1 MKPFN
6 IIKTKQER
14 GKMSTFESLLEQYA
28 ELVVRVGV
36 NIQPGQALL
45 VTAPLETVEFT
56 RLIVSK
62 AYEAGAKYVQV
73 EFEDDSITRSRF
85 EHGDEASFDYYPAW
99 KAEMMEKFA
108 EEGGATLTIKV
119 PNPDLYQGIDPEHVS
134 RATKA
139 AATAREGYAHYTRN
153 AKISW
158 CLIKAPTKAWA
169 DKVFADIA
177 EEDRIRVMW
186 DTIFQMNRVDG
197 SDPIQNWQGHLNNLE
212 QLQNK
217 LNHKNYKSLHY
228 RAPGTDLKIEL
239 AERHIWRGGGG
250 ENAQGI
256 YTVANMPTEE
266 VFTMPKRTGVN
277 GHITSTMPLNLN
289 GQLVDRITFT
299 FKDGKVTEYTA
310 ESGEQHLTH
319 LLATDEGACYLG
331 EVALVPHDSPISNLN
346 RIFYN
351 TGIDEN
357 ASCHLALGSAYP
369 FNIENGTQMNRE
381 ELLENGANVS
391 LTHVDFMIGSAE
403 LDIDGE
409 LQDGS
414 TEAVFRKGNWAI

>member
-1 MKPFN
+1 
-6 IIKTKQER
+6 
-14 GKMSTFESLLEQYA
+14 MSTFESLLEQYA

-99 KAEMMEKFA
+99 KADMMEKFA

-381 ELLENGANVS
+381 ELLQNGANVS

>member
-1 MKPFN
+1 
-6 IIKTKQER
+6 
-14 GKMSTFESLLEQYA
+14 MSTFESLLEQYA

-99 KAEMMEKFA
+99 KADMMEKFA

-381 ELLENGANVS
+381 ELLQNGANVS

-414 TEAVFRKGNWAI
+414 TEAVFRKGNWTI

>member
-1 MKPFN
+1 
-6 IIKTKQER
+6 
-14 GKMSTFESLLEQYA
+14 MSSFEALLEQYA
-28 ELVVRVGV
+28 ELVVKVGV
-36 NIQPGQALL
+36 NIQPGQVFL

-73 EFEDDSITRSRF
+73 EFEDDQITRSRF

-119 PNPDLYQGIDPEHVS
+119 PNPDLYQGIDPQHVS

-169 DKVFADIA
+169 DKVFADVA
-177 EEDRIRVMW
+177 EKDRIRVMW

-197 SDPIQNWQGHLNNLE
+197 SDPIQNWQGHLNNLK

-228 RAPGTDLKIEL
+228 RAPGTDLRIEL

-277 GHITSTMPLNLN
+277 GYVTSTMPLNLN

-299 FKDGKVTEYTA
+299 FKDGKVTKYTA
-310 ESGEQHLTH
+310 ESGEQHLTN
-319 LLATDEGACYLG
+319 LLATDEGASYLG

-369 FNIENGTQMNRE
+369 FNLEKGTQMNRE
-381 ELLENGANVS
+381 EQLQNGANVS

>member
-1 MKPFN
+1 
-6 IIKTKQER
+6 
-14 GKMSTFESLLEQYA
+14 MSSFEALLEQYA
-28 ELVVRVGV
+28 ELVVKVGV
-36 NIQPGQALL
+36 NIQPGQVFL

-73 EFEDDSITRSRF
+73 EFEDDQITRSRF

-119 PNPDLYQGIDPEHVS
+119 PNPDLYQGIDPQHVS

-169 DKVFADIA
+169 DKVFADVA
-177 EEDRIRVMW
+177 EKDRIRVMW

-197 SDPIQNWQGHLNNLE
+197 SDPIQNWQGHLNNLK

-228 RAPGTDLKIEL
+228 RAPGTDLRIEL

-277 GHITSTMPLNLN
+277 GYVTSTMPLNLN

-299 FKDGKVTEYTA
+299 FKDGKVTKYTA
-310 ESGEQHLTH
+310 ESGEQHLTN
-319 LLATDEGACYLG
+319 LLATDEGASYLG

-369 FNIENGTQMNRE
+369 FNLEKGTQMNRE
-381 ELLENGANVS
+381 ELLQNGANVS